1 MFTKNQRGKSSRFG
15 VNKGPSFNTSY
26 AGSNENAEK
35 KTGSKRSN
43 ATKVQPL
50 TTRDPLPPKQKKQQP
65 SYMTHDPLTFFHYFH
80 YLGHIFYWKK
90 NVKHLSGCLCVFFPT
105 WSSPAMGK
113 WESQFIASW
122 LSANL
127 GWRQRIAPA
136 WSIFDFTKWESLKVT
151 FWRRWFIIKHLIN
164 LVN

>member
-26 AGSNENAEK
+26 AGSNENAEQK
-35 KTGSKRSN
+35 NGSKRSN

-50 TTRDPLPPKQKKQQP
+50 TTRDPLPPKQKKKT
-65 SYMTHDPLTFFHYFH
+65 SYMTHDPLTFFHYW
-80 YLGHIFYWKK
+80 HISDTFSIERKMW
-90 NVKHLSGCLCVFFPT
+90 NTCLCLCVFPT
-105 WSSPAMGK
+105 LSSPAMGK

-127 GWRQRIAPA
+127 GWRQRIAQA
-136 WSIFDFTKWESLKVT
+136 WSILISQSGKFEGHFFSHFLKE
-151 FWRRWFIIKHLIN
+151 IIHN
-164 LVN
+164 